1 MVLQNDFQIKK
12 RNEYMSY
19 QSEAALENEVMD
31 RLVDLGYE
39 RVNILND
46 DQLKENFR
54 KILNERHIDKLNN
67 EPLTDREFE
76 RLMTQING
84 KSVFE
89 SAQIL
94 RDKFVLKRDDE
105 TEVYLEFFNT
115 KKWCQNKFQV
125 TNQISVNDKYKGRYD
140 VTLLIN
146 GLPILQMELKRSGI
160 AISEAF
166 NQVERYRRHNYTGL
180 FRYVQLFVI
189 SNGQETRYYAN
200 SDKEIYKSHMFYWSD
215 VENNRI
221 NHLKDFMDDFLE
233 PCHMSKMVARYM
245 IVNETD
251 KFLMVMRPY
260 QVYAVEA
267 LMHRALETNNNG
279 YIWHTTGSGKTLTSF
294 KAAQLLSEEEGIDKV
309 IFLVDRKDL
318 DGQTLSEFNKFQ
330 KDSVDQTTNT
340 NKLIQ
345 QLADKSR
352 PLLITTIQ
360 KLANVVRR
368 NDKVLERYQTDKV
381 VFIIDECHR
390 SQFGDMHRQIK
401 ANFKNAQYFGFTG
414 TPLFEENK
422 SQDGRST
429 ADIFDKCLHTYLIKD
444 AIRDNNVLGFSVE
457 YIQTFKNNVGTDNE
471 EYVEDI
477 NTNEVWMNDD
487 RIEMVARHIYK
498 NHNKK
503 TKDRQYSAIFAT
515 ANIPMAMKYYEV
527 FKKINAEEVAAG
539 RAPLKVATISTY
551 QTNEDMQEGEVTEH
565 SKDLIANAIEDYNQ
579 LFNTNFNLETF
590 DNYFKDVSNRVKKGI
605 KNEKIDI
612 LIVVNMF
619 LTGFDSK
626 VLNTL
631 YVDKNLQYHG
641 LIQAYSRTNR
651 AEKITKPYG
660 NIVCYRDLKKATD
673 DAITL
678 FSQTNDT
685 DTVLNKTYDQYLR
698 LFVNAIEELYEIA
711 PTPESVDL
719 LEGETA
725 QKEFVEAFRDVANL
739 MQKMRTFDEFE
750 FDSAKLGIAEQT
762 FEDYKG
768 KYFAIYEEV
777 KKEREQKEEVSILDD
792 IDFEIDLLR
801 NDIINVD
808 YILNLLKSLNLE
820 DKKEKEAGI
829 KQIHRLLDTADNEQ
843 LRLKADLIRTFMQR
857 VLPSLN
863 KGDNIDDAYY
873 NFEEQEKEKEIESF
887 SNGLAYPAQQ
897 LNRLVHEYEF
907 SGNINRNDID
917 RHIDGG
923 LLVKRNKTKKI
934 ESFIRETTRKY
945 GNVE

>member
-1 MVLQNDFQIKK
+1 
-12 RNEYMSY
+12 MSY

-221 NHLKDFMDDFLE
+221 NQLKDFMDDFLG

-401 ANFKNAQYFGFTG
+401 ENFKNAQYFGFTG

-651 AEKITKPYG
+651 VEKITKPYG

-873 NFEEQEKEKEIESF
+873 NFEEQEKEKEIENF
-887 SNGLAYPAQQ
+887 SNTLSYPPQQ

>member
-1 MVLQNDFQIKK
+1 
-12 RNEYMSY
+12 MSY

-221 NHLKDFMDDFLE
+221 NQLKDFMDDFLE

-267 LMHRALETNNNG
+267 LMNRALETNNNG

-457 YIQTFKNNVGTDNE
+457 YIQTFKNNVDTDNE

-477 NTNEVWMNDD
+477 NTNEVWMNDN

-515 ANIPMAMKYYEV
+515 ANIPMAMKYYEI
-527 FKKINAEEVAAG
+527 FKKINAEEIAAG
-539 RAPLKVATISTY
+539 RKPLNVATISTY
-551 QTNEDMQEGEVTEH
+551 QTNEDMRDGEVTEH

-651 AEKITKPYG
+651 VEKITKPYG

-698 LFVNAIEELYEIA
+698 LFVNAIEELYKIA

-777 KKEREQKEEVSILDD
+777 KKDREQKEEVSILDD

-873 NFEEQEKEKEIESF
+873 TFEEQEKEKEIENF
-887 SNGLAYPAQQ
+887 STDHEYPTSQ
-897 LNRLVHEYEF
+897 LNKLVHEYEF

-917 RHIDGG
+917 NHIEGG
-923 LLVKRNKTKKI
+923 LLVKRSKTKKI
-934 ESFIRETTRKY
+934 ESFIKETTKKY
-945 GNVE
+945 GYVE

>member
-1 MVLQNDFQIKK
+1 
-12 RNEYMSY
+12 MSY

-125 TNQISVNDKYKGRYD
+125 TNQIAVNDKYKGRYD

-221 NHLKDFMDDFLE
+221 NQLKDFMDDFLE

-267 LMHRALETNNNG
+267 LMNRALETNNNG

-294 KAAQLLSEEEGIDKV
+294 KAAQLLSQEDGIDKV

-318 DGQTLSEFNKFQ
+318 DGQTLAEFNKFQ

-457 YIQTFKNNVGTDNE
+457 YIQTFKNNVGTENE

-477 NTNEVWMNDD
+477 NTEEVWMNDK

-527 FKKINAEEVAAG
+527 YKKINAEEAAAG
-539 RAPLKVATISTY
+539 RKPLNIATISTY
-551 QTNEDMQEGEVTEH
+551 QTNEDMRDGEVTEH
-565 SKDLIANAIEDYNQ
+565 SKDLIANAIEDYNK

-651 AEKITKPYG
+651 VEKITKPYG

-673 DAITL
+673 DAIML

-685 DTVLNKTYDQYLR
+685 DTVLSKTYDQYLR
-698 LFVNAIEELYEIA
+698 LFVNAIEELYKIA

-750 FDSAKLGIAEQT
+750 FDSVKLGISEQT

-768 KYFAIYEEV
+768 KYFAIYEDV
-777 KKEREQKEEVSILDD
+777 KKDREQKEKVSILDD

-843 LRLKADLIRTFMQR
+843 LRLKADLIRTFMHK
-857 VLPSLN
+857 VLPSL
-863 KGDNIDDAYY
+863 KDGDNIDDAYY
-873 NFEEQEKEKEIESF
+873 NFEEQEKEKEIEAF
-887 SNGLAYPAQQ
+887 SNDLAYPSQQ

-907 SGNINRNDID
+907 SGNINRNEID
-917 RHIDGG
+917 THIDGG
-923 LLVKRNKTKKI
+923 LLIKRNKTKKI
-934 ESFIRETTRKY
+934 ESFIKETTRKY

>member
-1 MVLQNDFQIKK
+1 
-12 RNEYMSY
+12 MSY

-221 NHLKDFMDDFLE
+221 NQLKDFMDDFLE

-429 ADIFDKCLHTYLIKD
+429 ADIFDKCLHTY
-444 AIRDNNVLGFSVE
+444 
-457 YIQTFKNNVGTDNE
+457 
-471 EYVEDI
+471 
-477 NTNEVWMNDD
+477 
-487 RIEMVARHIYK
+487 
-498 NHNKK
+498 
-503 TKDRQYSAIFAT
+503 
-515 ANIPMAMKYYEV
+515 
-527 FKKINAEEVAAG
+527 
-539 RAPLKVATISTY
+539 
-551 QTNEDMQEGEVTEH
+551 
-565 SKDLIANAIEDYNQ
+565 
-579 LFNTNFNLETF
+579 
-590 DNYFKDVSNRVKKGI
+590 
-605 KNEKIDI
+605 
-612 LIVVNMF
+612 
-619 LTGFDSK
+619 
-626 VLNTL
+626 
-631 YVDKNLQYHG
+631 
-641 LIQAYSRTNR
+641 
-651 AEKITKPYG
+651 
-660 NIVCYRDLKKATD
+660 
-673 DAITL
+673 
-678 FSQTNDT
+678 
-685 DTVLNKTYDQYLR
+685 
-698 LFVNAIEELYEIA
+698 
-711 PTPESVDL
+711 
-719 LEGETA
+719 
-725 QKEFVEAFRDVANL
+725 
-739 MQKMRTFDEFE
+739 
-750 FDSAKLGIAEQT
+750 
-762 FEDYKG
+762 
-768 KYFAIYEEV
+768 
-777 KKEREQKEEVSILDD
+777 
-792 IDFEIDLLR
+792 
-801 NDIINVD
+801 
-808 YILNLLKSLNLE
+808 ILN
-820 DKKEKEAGI
+820 
-829 KQIHRLLDTADNEQ
+829 
-843 LRLKADLIRTFMQR
+843 
-857 VLPSLN
+857 
-863 KGDNIDDAYY
+863 
-873 NFEEQEKEKEIESF
+873 
-887 SNGLAYPAQQ
+887 
-897 LNRLVHEYEF
+897 
-907 SGNINRNDID
+907 
-917 RHIDGG
+917 
-923 LLVKRNKTKKI
+923 
-934 ESFIRETTRKY
+934 
-945 GNVE
+945 